1 MLCPQAAVR
10 KGRCKCTGP
19 QATDKVSCRNFN
31 GPGIAA
37 RWMKR
42 LIAQSPHPF
51 PPPCSYPA
59 NCSSEPRFLSRKR
72 KGFRA
77 SHQPVTTA

>member
-1 MLCPQAAVR
+1 MLCPKAAVR

-37 RWMKR
+37 PWMKR
-42 LIAQSPHPF
+42 LISQSPHPF
-51 PPPCSYPA
+51 PTHCFYLPIAAASLA
-59 NCSSEPRFLSRKR
+59 FLSGSK
-72 KGFRA
+72 KGFGPAISR
-77 SHQPVTTA
+77 